1 MYQTEAEVFAFI
13 YKMPSSC
20 WPPPMSFL
28 FGVADCTSAATWL
41 CLFDVENINEKNY
54 ALIINYVE
62 ILIKKNIESS
72 M

>member
-41 CLFDVENINEKNY
+41 CLFDVENINEKYLCTHNK
-54 ALIINYVE
+54 LRGNIN
-62 ILIKKNIESS
+62 KKKI
-72 M
+72 